1 VKPTRRFYFAV
12 ALMLILPAV
21 FYTDV
26 LWHFISMVAF
36 FSALIAVAYSASLYI
51 AFLGVSTVRVGE
63 PVDMPLVV
71 ESGVPFVVRYYDPE
85 IMLVLRLLK
94 LKDAWIIGDAG
105 LKTVS
110 WRLGAGGLELEVLT
124 FTGSHRVRGVGLR
137 AEDPLGFVEV
147 NAAFI
152 HDEVVVKAV
161 KPFKGE
167 GLVQQLVAG
176 ALYGISV
183 AKRRRGRGDEF
194 YGVREYMPGDE
205 YSRIFWKAFARLG
218 KLYVK
223 EFEFRLGY
231 RGFVITAALHDGF
244 FAERKPAVEYIA
256 GFLFNTAR
264 TLVEKGHW
272 IKFGVVTERSVLV
285 SEIVREGNIFALSSF
300 LSGIDWPEKP
310 STYVS
315 SNKVLRWFTK
325 SLVRD
330 SCREPCNVIV
340 ILDPM
345 DSADAVFLR
354 DLARELREAFR
365 SHVQVYLTA
374 PILLG
379 GEGDQIAQEIYR
391 FAERSKMFIRS
402 FGNVAP
408 VYVLGFN
415 KLLRLSSGSTY
426 R

>member
-1 VKPTRRFYFAV
+1 
-12 ALMLILPAV
+12 MLILPVV
-21 FYTDV
+21 FYTDA

-36 FSALIAVAYSASLYI
+36 FSVLIAVAFSVSLYI
-51 AFLGVSTVRVGE
+51 AFLGISTVRIGE
-63 PVDMPLVV
+63 PIDVPLVV
-71 ESGVPFVVRYYDPE
+71 ESSAPFVVRCYDPE
-85 IMLVLRLLK
+85 ILSVLRLFK
-94 LKDAWIIGDAG
+94 LKGAWIIGDAG
-105 LKTVS
+105 LKTIS
-110 WRLGAGGLELEVLT
+110 WRLGADGLELEVLA
-124 FTGSHRVRGVGLR
+124 FTGSHRVKGVGLR
-137 AEDPLGFVEV
+137 TEDPLGFVEV
-147 NAAFI
+147 NIEFI
-152 HDEVVVKAV
+152 HDEVVVRAV
-161 KPFKGE
+161 KLFKGE
-167 GLVQQLVAG
+167 EVVQQPVAE
-176 ALYGISV
+176 ALYGISM

-218 KLYVK
+218 RLYVK
-223 EFEFRLGY
+223 EFEFRLGF

-244 FAERKPAVEYIA
+244 FVGRNPAVEYIV

-264 TLVEKGHW
+264 MLVENGHW
-272 IKFGVVTERSVLV
+272 AKFGVITERSVLV
-285 SEIVREGNIFALSSF
+285 SEIVREGNFSALSSF

-310 STYVS
+310 STSVS

-330 SCREPCNVIV
+330 ACREPCNVIV

-354 DLARELREAFR
+354 DLAKELREAYR
-365 SHVQVYLTA
+365 SRVQVYLTA

-379 GEGDQIAQEIYR
+379 GEGDQIAQEIYG
-391 FAERSKMFIRS
+391 FAERAKMFIRG
-402 FGNVAP
+402 FGDVAS

-415 KLLRLSSGSTY
+415 RLLKLSSGSTY

>member
-1 VKPTRRFYFAV
+1 
-12 ALMLILPAV
+12 MLILPVV
-21 FYTDV
+21 FYTDA

-36 FSALIAVAYSASLYI
+36 FSVLIAIASSVSLYI
-51 AFLGVSTVRVGE
+51 AFLGVNTVRVGE
-63 PVDMPLVV
+63 PVGMPLVV
-71 ESGVPFVVRYYDPE
+71 ESGAPFVVKYYDPE
-85 IMLVLRLLK
+85 IMSVLRLLK
-94 LKDAWIIGDAG
+94 LKGAWIIGDAG

-110 WRLGAGGLELEVLT
+110 WRLGAGGLELEVLA
-124 FTGSHRVRGVGLR
+124 FMGSHRVRGVGLR

-147 NAAFI
+147 NVEFV

-161 KPFKGE
+161 KLFKRE
-167 GLVQQLVAG
+167 GVVQRPIAE
-176 ALYGISV
+176 ALYGISM

-218 KLYVK
+218 RLYVK
-223 EFEFRLGY
+223 EFEFRLGF
-231 RGFVITAALHDGF
+231 RGFVITVALHDGF
-244 FAERKPAVEYIA
+244 FVGEKPAVEYIA

-264 TLVEKGHW
+264 ILVENGHW
-272 IKFGVVTERSVLV
+272 VRFGVVTERSILA
-285 SEIVREGNIFALSSF
+285 SEIIREGNISALSSF
-300 LSGIDWPEKP
+300 LSSMDWPEKP
-310 STYVS
+310 STSVS

-340 ILDPM
+340 TLDPM

-354 DLARELREAFR
+354 DLARELREAYR

-379 GEGDQIAQEIYR
+379 GEGDQIAQEIYG
-391 FAERSKMFIRS
+391 FAERAKMFIRS
-402 FGNVAP
+402 FGDVAP

-415 KLLRLSSGSTY
+415 RLLRMSSGSTY

>member
-1 VKPTRRFYFAV
+1 
-12 ALMLILPAV
+12 MLILPAV
-21 FYTDV
+21 FYTDA

-36 FSALIAVAYSASLYI
+36 FSVLIAVASSVSLYI
-51 AFLGVSTVRVGE
+51 AFLGVSTVRIGDPVG
-63 PVDMPLVV
+63 MPLVV
-71 ESGVPFVVRYYDPE
+71 ESGVPFVVKYYDPE
-85 IMLVLRLLK
+85 MLLVVRLFRPKGVWL
-94 LKDAWIIGDAG
+94 IGDAG

-110 WRLGAGGLELEVLT
+110 WRLEAGGLELEVLA
-124 FTGSHRVRGVGLR
+124 FTGSHRVKGVGLR

-147 NAAFI
+147 NVELI

-167 GLVQQLVAG
+167 GVVQQPVAE

-183 AKRRRGRGDEF
+183 TKRRRGRGDEF

-218 KLYVK
+218 RLYVK
-223 EFEFRLGY
+223 EFEFRLGF

-244 FAERKPAVEYIA
+244 FVGGKPAVEYIA

-264 TLVEKGHW
+264 TLVENGHW
-272 IKFGVVTERSVLV
+272 VRFGAVTERSVLV
-285 SEIVREGNIFALSSF
+285 SEIVRESNISALSNF

-310 STYVS
+310 STSVS

-354 DLARELREAFR
+354 DLARELREAYR
-365 SHVQVYLTA
+365 SHVLVYLTA

-379 GEGDQIAQEIYR
+379 GEGDQIAQEIYG
-391 FAERSKMFIRS
+391 FAGRVKMFIRS
-402 FGNVAP
+402 FGDVAP

-415 KLLRLSSGSTY
+415 KLLRLSSGSAC

>member
-1 VKPTRRFYFAV
+1 
-12 ALMLILPAV
+12 MLILPVA
-21 FYTDV
+21 FYTDS

-36 FSALIAVAYSASLYI
+36 FSVLIAVASSASLYI
-51 AFLGVSTVRVGE
+51 AFLGVNTVRIGE
-63 PVDMPLVV
+63 PAGVPLIV
-71 ESGVPFVVRYYDPE
+71 ESGVPFVVKYYDSE
-85 IMLVLRLLK
+85 ILSVLRLFK
-94 LKDAWIIGDAG
+94 LKGAWVIGDAG

-110 WRLGAGGLELEVLT
+110 WRLGAGGLELEVLA
-124 FTGSHRVRGVGLR
+124 FMGGHRVRGVDLR
-137 AEDPLGFVEV
+137 VEDPLGFVEV
-147 NAAFI
+147 NVAFI
-152 HDEVVVKAV
+152 HDEVVVRAV
-161 KPFKGE
+161 KLFKGE
-167 GLVQQLVAG
+167 GVVQQPVAE
-176 ALYGISV
+176 ALYGVSMT
-183 AKRRRGRGDEF
+183 KRRRGRGDEF

-218 KLYVK
+218 RLYVK
-223 EFEFRLGY
+223 EFEFRLGF

-244 FAERKPAVEYIA
+244 FVGWKPAVEYIA

-264 TLVEKGHW
+264 ILVESGHW
-272 IKFGVVTERSVLV
+272 VRLGVVTERSVLV
-285 SEIVREGNIFALSSF
+285 SEIVREGNISAFSSF

-310 STYVS
+310 STNVS

-345 DSADAVFLR
+345 DSADVVFLG
-354 DLARELREAFR
+354 DLARELREAYR

-379 GEGDQIAQEIYR
+379 GEGDQIAQEIYG
-391 FAERSKMFIRS
+391 FAEKAKMFIRG
-402 FGNVAP
+402 FGDAAP

-415 KLLRLSSGSTY
+415 RLLMTSSGSAY